1 MNWRSNKKFSVAF
14 LPANVNFQKEQ
25 INCQKINKKTQKNE
39 TWTYKNP
46 KKKFQKSSKEISV
59 RDHSDY
65 EKIPKKMYAIKC
77 LIVYYKFYGN
87 CKIF

>member
-1 MNWRSNKKFSVAF
+1 M
-14 LPANVNFQKEQ
+14 
-25 INCQKINKKTQKNE
+25 KTRI
-39 TWTYKNP
+39 Y
-46 KKKFQKSSKEISV
+46 KKKSKKKSSKEISV

-87 CKIF
+87 RKIF